1 MTCNRLSPFILVIF
15 SVTLLNF
22 QASLAQQALPP
33 EVLAY
38 ADMVLYN
45 GKVLSADD
53 QFSIFQAIAVR
64 EGKILAVGDSSRIL
78 TMAGPTTQKVDL
90 NGKSVIPGFNE
101 VHSSAVVGKHGPSG
115 PMLPEGMRTRIPFPT
130 LDIGLNMIKALV
142 DRAQPG
148 EWVVVDVPINK
159 LTFQLNRT
167 ILDTVAPNNPLYV
180 NYALDSVVNSMVLEM
195 VPPDMP
201 GIGRDEN
208 GEPNG
213 KLAGF
218 AHGYLSYELVP
229 FPSIKD
235 LETKYAAEQKQML
248 EKAASLGITS
258 LGSRGSGPTVIIMRA
273 LWARGELPIRIR
285 LALDFARMNANAEA
299 YFRRIG
305 NLEGIGDS
313 WLKIGGNTTESLD
326 GTPGRAGLLTRKPK
340 LQEPPNMGAYGPLG
354 ENKFEHAGG
363 AEPDWREK
371 SDYNTILLANRYG
384 WNTNDIHARGDRAVD
399 IAIEVFERADQERPI
414 KGRRFGFVHGDM
426 RTADQIAKLIQWDA
440 ILSVNPKYL
449 FLGRSVPDL
458 YKITYGADALH
469 GMFPVKSLITAG
481 LKPVIESN
489 TDYPPDT
496 TFTYLSLLE
505 KFITRKNEVTGE
517 VYGQDERISRE
528 EALWAATNWASRFYN
543 DEHQQGTL
551 EVGKLADMVILDGDY
566 MRVPEENI
574 SDIPVVMT
582 IVGGKVVY
590 QRP

>member
-1 MTCNRLSPFILVIF
+1 
-15 SVTLLNF
+15 
-22 QASLAQQALPP
+22 
-33 EVLAY
+33 
-38 ADMVLYN
+38 
-45 GKVLSADD
+45 
-53 QFSIFQAIAVR
+53 
-64 EGKILAVGDSSRIL
+64 
-78 TMAGPTTQKVDL
+78 
-90 NGKSVIPGFNE
+90 
-101 VHSSAVVGKHGPSG
+101 
-115 PMLPEGMRTRIPFPT
+115 
-130 LDIGLNMIKALV
+130 
-142 DRAQPG
+142 
-148 EWVVVDVPINK
+148 
-159 LTFQLNRT
+159 
-167 ILDTVAPNNPLYV
+167 
-180 NYALDSVVNSMVLEM
+180 
-195 VPPDMP
+195 
-201 GIGRDEN
+201 
-208 GEPNG
+208 
-213 KLAGF
+213 
-218 AHGYLSYELVP
+218 
-229 FPSIKD
+229 
-235 LETKYAAEQKQML
+235 
-248 EKAASLGITS
+248 
-258 LGSRGSGPTVIIMRA
+258 
-273 LWARGELPIRIR
+273 
-285 LALDFARMNANAEA
+285 
-299 YFRRIG
+299 
-305 NLEGIGDS
+305 
-313 WLKIGGNTTESLD
+313 
-326 GTPGRAGLLTRKPK
+326 
-340 LQEPPNMGAYGPLG
+340 MGAYGPLG

-371 SDYNTILLANRYG
+371 SDFNTILVANRYG

-566 MRVPEENI
+566 MTVPEENI